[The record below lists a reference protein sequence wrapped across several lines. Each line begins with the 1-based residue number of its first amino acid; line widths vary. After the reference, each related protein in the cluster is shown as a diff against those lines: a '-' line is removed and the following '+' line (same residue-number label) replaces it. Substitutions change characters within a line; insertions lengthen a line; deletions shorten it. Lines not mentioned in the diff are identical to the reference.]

1 MYFELCVCTVYSSTL
16 CNNFYYYY
24 YYYLLLLVPGY
35 RYHVYYVR
43 FCRLYNCKSVNYCK

>member
-24 YYYLLLLVPGY
+24 YYLYPGTGTTCTTYAFVDCITVNLLIT
-35 RYHVYYVR
+35 
-43 FCRLYNCKSVNYCK
+43 VNK